1 MLPST
6 ITLRL
11 WLILVIAMPAFAA
24 ALPDAP
30 SETVVRADG
39 RSGRLVRT
47 AVAARTEAQP
57 QADIASL
64 VNQIASEE
72 GVEDALVHSV
82 IRAESNYNPRAVSPK
97 GALGIMQLIPSTARR
112 FGVNDAFD
120 PKENIQGGVRYL
132 KFLLGYFNNDYAK
145 AIAAYNAGENAV
157 DKYHGIPPF
166 PETQLYVI
174 RVAKNLKVA
183 RQVRAEQASVA
194 EPPPATPVTVAETY
208 KPIRTS
214 IGEDGLIYYRTP

>member
-1 MLPST
+1 
-6 ITLRL
+6 
-11 WLILVIAMPAFAA
+11 MPALAA
-24 ALPDAP
+24 

-47 AVAARTEAQP
+47 SVAVQAEAPPQP
-57 QADIASL
+57 DIAAL
-64 VNQIASEE
+64 VNQISSEE

-82 IRAESNYNPRAVSPK
+82 IRAESNYNPRAISPK

-112 FGVNDAFD
+112 FGVSNAFD

-132 KFLLGYFNNDYAK
+132 KFLLEYFHNDYVR

-157 DKYHGIPPF
+157 DKYHGVPPF

-183 RQVRAEQASVA
+183 REVRAQQAAAHESA
-194 EPPPATPVTVAETY
+194 SAPVTVAETY
-208 KPIRTS
+208 SPIRTS
-214 IGEDGLIYYRTP
+214 IGEDGLVYYRTP